1 MAAATASS
9 DAGNEAAEDAALAH
23 ANLIAFSRAV
33 TRWSARGS
41 LEERDDGVILCA
53 GGSPIPMVGNSAF
66 RAGDTVQAEGLLARA
81 AEFYGAMG
89 RGFCVKVRDTGKDDD
104 LRTAC
109 EETGLATVGGP
120 VPEMLCRRRLPDLEP
135 PEGIEL
141 RLVDD
146 EAGLRDAVA
155 VNGQAYATY
164 GMPPDAMADLFDA
177 PAALLSDG
185 AAHVVVAR
193 RAVEPIATA
202 MVYESDGVAGVQWV
216 GTVPDARARGLG
228 ALVTT
233 WVTNLAFDRGA
244 SSVNLQASPMGEPVY
259 LRLGYETIYHYS
271 EYVRWTG
278 PIPDR
283 PAQAQVRRP

>member
-9 DAGNEAAEDAALAH
+9 DAGNEAGDDPVDDAALAQ
-23 ANLIAFSRAV
+23 ANLIAFCRAV

-41 LEERDDGVILCA
+41 LEERGDGVILCA

-66 RAGDTVQAEGLLARA
+66 RAGDAVPAEGLLARA

-89 RGFCVKVRDTGKDDD
+89 RGFCVKVRDTGRDDD

-109 EETGLATVGGP
+109 VQAGLATVGGP
-120 VPEMLCRRRLPDLEP
+120 VPEMLRRRRLPDLEP
-135 PEGIEL
+135 PEGVEL

-146 EAGLRDAVA
+146 EAGVRDAVA
-155 VNGQAYATY
+155 VNGRAYATY
-164 GMPPDAMADLFDA
+164 GMPPEAMADLFDA
-177 PAALLSDG
+177 PAALLNDR

-193 RAVEPIATA
+193 RAAEPIATA

-216 GTVPDARARGLG
+216 GTVPDARGGGLG
-228 ALVTT
+228 ALVTM

-271 EYVRWTG
+271 EYVRWDL
-278 PIPDR
+278 PIRER
-283 PAQAQVRRP
+283 PAPA